1 MEGESD
7 EDTSF
12 LRTDD
17 LLSLSCVI
25 HNASGNSQRVS
36 LAAQGFGNRMC
47 YLENLSNKDV
57 PPDFSVCKF
66 VLEKALSVRA
76 LQEMVSS
83 KSNVDS
89 GQSGHKTLLYGHAI
103 LLRHHASSMYLT
115 CLTTSS
121 SRDKLAFDVGL
132 EEQPQGESCWWTVHP
147 ASKTRSDGE
156 KVRIGDD
163 FILVSVSSER
173 YLHFSPEDNGV
184 LASFRQTLWTIIPVS
199 SGAIRQKNLSCVFG
213 GDVLRFTHGD
223 ECLTICQEESE
234 APTDLPKVMYE
245 TGDAKSQARSLW
257 RVEHVKIRWT
267 GGLFSWSC
275 KVRIRHVTSGR
286 YLGVT
291 DSNLLTTVPVEQASE
306 EVTAFC
312 LMQTKD
318 DKMSK
323 EEREEEG
330 MGAADVKYDDTY
342 SFLQHIAS
350 GLWLSYKTYETKK
363 RGIGRVEEKQAV
375 LLAEGHMDDAFTFAK
390 SQDED
395 SKSAVAIRRCAA
407 FFHNLL
413 KALDGLLAEGVQS
426 AAWQATNIDEVQ
438 RSLKDL
444 IDFFEF
450 PDESEE
456 HEMRV
461 MKLKGLKNR
470 QGLFQEEG
478 MISLVLD
485 TIDKFS
491 STFKSSRDFAAI
503 CGEDRSG
510 CYNTISNYL
519 YLLLAALIR
528 GNRPNCAQFAQ
539 TQRLNW
545 LFSRLEGQEAAQGV
559 LDVLFSVL
567 THSPEALNMI
577 RENHIQTIVGLLDR
591 QGRDSKILEVLCSL
605 CVSGSQGAVRL
616 NQNLISNTLLPDRDL
631 LLQTRLVDH
640 VRCFRPNVSVKIA
653 DGVAMYSRWCF
664 EVVVDSIE
672 QKTDSPTHLR
682 IGWANADGFLPYPAR
697 GTNWGCNGLGDD
709 IYSFAF
715 DGNHLWTNQ
724 SSQPVQPV
732 PLQLKKGDVIGS
744 AIDLSIPRI
753 TFSVN
758 GQTVRG
764 FFKDFDKWGTFYPC
778 VSLGAKVSVRFLFG
792 GSHGRLKFGPLD
804 TFSPISDAILPGRKL
819 RIEPCFNFGFI
830 EKSIYQGPIDV
841 GPYNNFKPSPIDCAA
856 MQAPAA
862 VDQIRERLAENLHE
876 IWVMK
881 KIEQGWTFGEQRSDE
896 YKTNPCLTTFSQ
908 LPDYERTYNLSLAQE
923 TLKVIFILG
932 YNIVPDP
939 QKETRVKTVKL
950 GNSFVQP
957 NGYKPM
963 PIDLSQYALSPAL
976 EELADYLAE
985 NTHNLWGRDRI
996 AQGWTWGIEEDPV
1009 LKRSPFLVPFKHVDP
1024 AIQAVNRASSSEI
1037 IRTILAFG
1045 YDIERSSSSDV
1056 REELIMQRM
1065 LEPCHSDI
1073 SRTYRVET
1081 TWAVSQGKW
1090 YFEFEVMSEGNIRV
1104 GFMQADSRAGV
1115 LVGDS
1120 IGSYAFDCCSAR
1132 KWHVESDRFGKRCHQ
1147 GDVVGCLIDLDDS
1160 TIYFSLNG
1168 ELMMDSVGQEI
1179 AFKGIQVNAKTGYV
1193 PAFSLGVGQSAKLNL
1208 GQDVKSFKYFTC
1220 CGLQE
1225 GFEPFCVNMHS
1236 ALPMWY
1242 DRLETSFE
1250 TISEESSHSHI
1261 LAQRSAGGT
1270 PLISISTKYVPSAQ
1284 EDHLEVVRL
1293 SLPVRCHQQF
1303 TSRSLAQRRAEVD
1316 NFRKKLDPR
1325 LQQRGGGE
1333 GGGPTS
1339 LMVPKG
1345 AADGQH
1351 LPSTTAAAA
1360 AATGGAKKKT
1370 KIANFFKKQK
1380 SHGGADDVSQSAV
1393 TAILTPDAS
1402 ADAGLF
1408 GKFGGED
1415 TDHLQYEMQVRENAV
1430 AEYIDEYHYS
1440 VRLLPGQ
1447 DPACSWVGW
1456 LTPYFKLPT
1465 HDVESVFASWVD
1477 VCLLDDDYQPRS
1489 EDQQRTV
1496 YMVNAGDLLAKFG
1509 SQEDVS
1515 KRLSQ
1520 GLTIGCF
1527 LDAAGGSLSFEMNG
1541 KPIAARVQVPE
1552 ASVLYPAVA
1561 FKARSCQVASFEL
1574 GRTRHTLP
1582 VVSGM
1587 LRRPKLAMPQLPN
1600 RLQAQ
1605 CMSSISWSRVPQSQ
1619 LRVNILKLSDLRG
1632 WSLLCEEPVQMV
1644 ALKLSEE
1651 ERSFDILEMEEQPDL
1666 LQFHKGTLQL
1676 YKAICSHGN
1685 RTAAE
1690 MLTNHVSADQ
1700 FNFLTL
1706 NLYLSGPLRM
1716 AYFDLLI
1723 AMHLESYVKLRSLTK
1738 NEFVVPLTN
1747 DQVFSPGIDEDKF
1760 LHDFHEIPGEEGGKC
1775 IRTNFSFLVNED
1787 EAHPPALELCPAYPI
1802 QGLKDDCI
1810 QLFINAAAL
1819 GGHLRDPVGGSYEY
1833 QFVPLLKVINNLL
1846 AMGCLSVEE
1855 IFRILSAVHP
1865 RTFPP
1870 ELQADRHGDEA
1881 VLDFSLSDST
1891 KTQLC
1896 KLFHLLCDTQLQHR
1910 LETLIAAAKYFV
1922 TEAQSHQL
1930 KKYLDIKNSSL
1941 PSAVAARRTRE
1952 FRCPPEE
1959 QMRSLVHYNRAE
1971 YGTFLHCT
1979 SRASLKEFLQHYHS
1993 TLLSCCGVEP
2003 EEEEAATE
2011 AGAGKVDE
2019 AAGGDAAQSGDSGGG
2034 GMLNQLLIKMGR
2046 RQAQDLSSLA
2056 DTPAGPQNLQEL
2068 ICQTIIKWANSETI
2082 ENLRLLREMFSLLH
2096 RQYNALGEIVD
2107 ALNRAYVINSS
2118 SKADVSK
2125 LLQALGK
2132 VRCLIGVQVSPAEEE
2147 MLKASLWDIMN
2158 NTVFFQHPDLIRCLS
2173 VHETV
2178 MQLMV
2183 HTLNKSKLAM
2193 EVTPA
2198 GAAPEE
2204 GGSSENMIVMC
2215 CRFLCY
2221 FCRTGVQN
2229 QRAVF
2234 EHLSFMVENGSMLLT
2249 KASLRGSCPLDVAYS
2264 SFMDNNELALALK
2277 EAQLE
2282 RIASYLSRCG
2292 VQSNTELLAFGYPDV
2307 GWDPVEGERFLD
2319 FLRFTVWVNGETV
2332 EENASLVVRL
2342 LIRRPE
2348 CLGPA
2353 LRGGSSGG
2361 GSGGGLLKAIQDGI
2375 AMSIHIALY
2384 RAEDDI
2390 LAKVIAESEEK
2401 ILGKMATPETD
2412 YDLSRLPADDDED
2425 YIDMGGAVLTF
2436 YAVLVDLLGRCA
2448 PDPNTTRS
2456 DSLRMRA
2463 ILKSLVS
2470 MTDLEGVLSLR
2481 FILQPVKVNFQVN
2494 EDGEEEY
2501 KDETGLPPGLLP
2513 EHKASVVLFLERI
2526 YGTEDPQTFFRL
2538 VKNCFLPDMRD
2549 ATTMNVPGLAESD
2562 LALAINRYIC
2572 NSVLPLL
2579 TRHATFFSCTDV
2591 DDSLLYVTLS
2601 TAYKLSKT
2609 STLTKN
2615 QRDTI
2620 SEFLVAITSQLNPHI
2635 FTKLLDKIVQ
2645 DIRNLTAQSVVPLRM
2660 LTVHYKK
2667 FGYYYSSSVRG
2678 GRQVATEQ
2686 EKALTMTLFSEIFDA
2701 LSDKTYDADLFSQA
2715 LPCLSSIACA
2725 LPPDYTCPTGV
2736 RNQFASQ
2743 ADPEA
2748 GYTEVRSQKVPQNL
2762 AGVVN
2767 HFVEHWHDSWAMEQI
2782 EQGWKY
2788 DSVYDEANKTQPNLK
2803 PYHTLAEK
2811 EQKQLRYSVEQ
2822 ILLASVAL
2830 NWKISYE
2837 DKSQAGSSERRSGMK
2852 PLESPHGY
2860 NPAPLDLRNITLRGD
2875 ALTACDRLAQ
2885 FAHFN
2890 ELRKKEER
2898 YAAIGLNLVPGLIHY
2913 DLLTSDEKQR
2923 NIQMAQ
2929 ELLKYLQVQGIIL
2942 QPPPDQKAVHRTES
2956 ENPAVQS
2963 VENRFAFLLL
2973 TKLLHYVERAYMSIT
2988 NLQNG
2993 EKFTRTN
3000 NYTQASQEI
3009 KFFGKVVLPLIEKYF
3024 QSNKRYFVEQTST
3037 KEKENTCI
3045 LFSKLFL
3052 LLRSNIQAFGHDVGT
3067 CVRCLEGV
3075 VQSLDIRA
3083 IIKNS
3088 PEIARA
3094 YILPFFSNCADDL
3107 MQLVGHVKK
3116 GRFSHIKGT
3125 LQRGATSLNYIYM
3138 ALVPV
3143 LKTFFEH
3150 VHQNQCGEQLL
3161 VGDIQ
3166 LFCYKIL
3173 SGLYNIGCFNFSDV
3187 KRDYLSSELDRHRP
3201 LVGECVAAF
3210 ANTFPVAF
3218 LEPKFNKSNKT
3229 SILYNISEDS
3239 LENFS
3244 LDIREVMTDIVTTLP
3259 NLQSIVSE
3267 IAKLAETGGNYSE
3280 APHVIE
3286 LTLPMLCSY
3295 LPYWWKRGPDNQ
3307 TDGGDSQVT
3316 EVTSNLMNTVLGSV
3330 LNLIKNNMEVEDAPW
3345 MTRIAMRTRNIV
3357 ENATD
3362 DMLQQYFL
3370 PVAEKLRDEVLKM
3383 EEAELQFFVDKRN
3396 VSDPTE
3402 LEEELSAKVQK
3413 VVRNMFAFYP
3423 LLIRFIDIHRTTWLK
3438 APSLIPERLCHAVAD
3453 TFFVWARSHYMKRE
3467 EHSFVSQNEINPLAL
3482 IMSNTESPNASKMK
3496 TDSDQEQN
3504 RMTTKKG
3511 KKNKMEN
3518 LNNSLGVAC
3527 MKRLLP
3533 IGLSTLGGRE
3543 QELVQKTKKKLA
3555 AKELEDEVHEYL
3567 KAEFENI
3574 NDQASSPQ
3582 QRWQKILYQNMGDKS
3597 RMAALVERVSRDH
3610 LILKVFKMAKVLH
3623 GLYMVDHP
3631 PQTHKGV
3638 WKKLVT
3644 SQRKRAVMACF
3655 RVLPL
3660 HALPRHR
3667 VINLFLKAYKRQ
3679 WLSYEE
3685 PPVVKLIED
3694 ITSYAA
3700 APGVIEAEEEP
3711 EISCTDGLKQ
3721 LITGLC
3727 RSASDQSGD
3736 DPLYIAYANIMGM
3749 SCSGEDDDDDDGGD
3763 GDDGGEGASFE
3774 EQEMQKQQLLSEQ
3787 ARLADRGA
3795 AEMVLLNIAASNGE
3809 DTEVVRATIDLGI
3822 SILLGGNMDVQ
3833 RKMLSHLKDKKE
3845 VGFFTSLAG
3854 LMQQCTVLDL
3864 DAFERYK
3871 KAQDLGVPIE
3881 SVVTLQDADFTCK
3894 IFRFLQ
3900 LLCEGHNLAFQD
3912 YLRTQAGNTT
3922 TVNLII
3928 CTVDYLLRL
3937 QDSMMDFY
3945 WHYSGKDN
3953 IETAGKL
3960 NFVTGIKVG
3969 KQIFCSLTEYI
3980 QGPCVGNQLALAH
3993 SRLWD
3998 AIGGFFYIFAHMQ
4011 DKLSKQPEQLE
4022 LMREFMKLKKEM
4034 MVMLLSMLE
4043 GNVVG
4048 GPIGKQMVETLIE
4061 SSANVEM
4068 ILKFFEIFLK
4078 MKDVTSS
4085 EAFLAFDIN
4094 GDGVI
4099 SHKEFRHAMMQQK
4112 MYSEEE
4118 IEYIMNCVDA
4128 NQDGKVDFN
4137 EFTERF
4143 HNPAKEIGF
4152 NLALLLVNLHE
4163 HIPND
4168 PRLERLVGKAQCM
4181 LDYFEP
4187 YLGRIEILGSSG
4199 RIERVYFEVTQSNID
4214 QWEAPQIK
4222 ESKRSFLYSVIN
4234 EGGDKEKLESF
4245 INFCEDTIFEM
4256 QHAQRVSGE
4265 GEGLSIRQVAAVK
4278 AILEGE
4284 RVKRVSSA
4292 LSSARRFASRNFR
4305 SLFCGFFAVL
4315 RGLTPASLVRGAW
4328 RLFLALLTFV
4338 FFVVKSSFAY
4348 LGRLAL
4354 ALAFAP
4360 EDTGLEV
4367 QEALQAKQPWLL
4379 TEEEQLALERLDPAS
4394 CAPWTRPR
4402 WTSPATCS
4410 AETPSSST
4418 GRRPSPRR
4426 RS

>member
-1 MEGESD
+1 M
-7 EDTSF
+7 
-12 LRTDD
+12 
-17 LLSLSCVI
+17 
-25 HNASGNSQRVS
+25 
-36 LAAQGFGNRMC
+36 
-47 YLENLSNKDV
+47 
-57 PPDFSVCKF
+57 
-66 VLEKALSVRA
+66 
-76 LQEMVSS
+76 
-83 KSNVDS
+83 
-89 GQSGHKTLLYGHAI
+89 
-103 LLRHHASSMYLT
+103 
-115 CLTTSS
+115 
-121 SRDKLAFDVGL
+121 
-132 EEQPQGESCWWTVHP
+132 
-147 ASKTRSDGE
+147 
-156 KVRIGDD
+156 
-163 FILVSVSSER
+163 
-173 YLHFSPEDNGV
+173 GV

-275 KVRIRHVTSGR
+275 KVRIVT
-286 YLGVT
+286 
-291 DSNLLTTVPVEQASE
+291 NLLTTVPVEQASE

-375 LLAEGHMDDAFTFAK
+375 LLVEGHMDDAFTFAK

-640 VRCFRPNVSVKIA
+640 VRCFRPNIA

-672 QKTDSPTHLR
+672 QKTDNPTHLR

-744 AIDLSIPRI
+744 AIDL
-753 TFSVN
+753 VN

-830 EKSIYQGPIDV
+830 EKSIYQGPID
-841 GPYNNFKPSPIDCAA
+841 PIDCAA

-923 TLKVIFILG
+923 TLK
-932 YNIVPDP
+932 
-939 QKETRVKTVKL
+939 KETRVKTVKL

-1115 LVGDS
+1115 L
-1120 IGSYAFDCCSAR
+1120 AR

-1208 GQDVKSFKYFTC
+1208 GQDVKSFKYFTLLRPA
-1220 CGLQE
+1220 GGVRAVLREQT
-1225 GFEPFCVNMHS
+1225 NMHS

-1415 TDHLQYEMQVRENAV
+1415 TDHLQYEMQPSFSWVPPDPSAEVHRTRDADFAILIDVHLAENSLGFALGDADLSAALLQLALQGIETGVTRASSDRTGQPASPRHCWPASPIVRENAV

-1541 KPIAARVQVPE
+1541 KPIAARC
-1552 ASVLYPAVA
+1552 
-1561 FKARSCQVASFEL
+1561 SCQVASFEL

-1922 TEAQSHQL
+1922 TEAQSIGNKIPITAFARLQHQL

-3555 AKELEDEVHEYL
+3555 A
-3567 KAEFENI
+3567 
-3574 NDQASSPQ
+3574 
-3582 QRWQKILYQNMGDKS
+3582 
-3597 RMAALVERVSRDH
+3597 
-3610 LILKVFKMAKVLH
+3610 
-3623 GLYMVDHP
+3623 
-3631 PQTHKGV
+3631 
-3638 WKKLVT
+3638 
-3644 SQRKRAVMACF
+3644 
-3655 RVLPL
+3655 
-3660 HALPRHR
+3660 
-3667 VINLFLKAYKRQ
+3667 
-3679 WLSYEE
+3679 
-3685 PPVVKLIED
+3685 
-3694 ITSYAA
+3694 SYA
-3700 APGVIEAEEEP
+3700 
-3711 EISCTDGLKQ
+3711 
-3721 LITGLC
+3721 
-3727 RSASDQSGD
+3727 
-3736 DPLYIAYANIMGM
+3736 
-3749 SCSGEDDDDDDGGD
+3749 
-3763 GDDGGEGASFE
+3763 
-3774 EQEMQKQQLLSEQ
+3774 
-3787 ARLADRGA
+3787 
-3795 AEMVLLNIAASNGE
+3795 
-3809 DTEVVRATIDLGI
+3809 
-3822 SILLGGNMDVQ
+3822 
-3833 RKMLSHLKDKKE
+3833 LKDE
-3845 VGFFTSLAG
+3845 AIWSDTH
-3854 LMQQCTVLDL
+3854 
-3864 DAFERYK
+3864 
-3871 KAQDLGVPIE
+3871 AQ
-3881 SVVTLQDADFTCK
+3881 
-3894 IFRFLQ
+3894 
-3900 LLCEGHNLAFQD
+3900 
-3912 YLRTQAGNTT
+3912 
-3922 TVNLII
+3922 
-3928 CTVDYLLRL
+3928 
-3937 QDSMMDFY
+3937 
-3945 WHYSGKDN
+3945 
-3953 IETAGKL
+3953 
-3960 NFVTGIKVG
+3960 
-3969 KQIFCSLTEYI
+3969 
-3980 QGPCVGNQLALAH
+3980 
-3993 SRLWD
+3993 
-3998 AIGGFFYIFAHMQ
+3998 
-4011 DKLSKQPEQLE
+4011 
-4022 LMREFMKLKKEM
+4022 
-4034 MVMLLSMLE
+4034 
-4043 GNVVG
+4043 
-4048 GPIGKQMVETLIE
+4048 VE
-4061 SSANVEM
+4061 
-4068 ILKFFEIFLK
+4068 
-4078 MKDVTSS
+4078 
-4085 EAFLAFDIN
+4085 
-4094 GDGVI
+4094 
-4099 SHKEFRHAMMQQK
+4099 
-4112 MYSEEE
+4112 
-4118 IEYIMNCVDA
+4118 
-4128 NQDGKVDFN
+4128 
-4137 EFTERF
+4137 
-4143 HNPAKEIGF
+4143 
-4152 NLALLLVNLHE
+4152 LLLPMELKYLNL
-4163 HIPND
+4163 
-4168 PRLERLVGKAQCM
+4168 C
-4181 LDYFEP
+4181 
-4187 YLGRIEILGSSG
+4187 
-4199 RIERVYFEVTQSNID
+4199 
-4214 QWEAPQIK
+4214 
-4222 ESKRSFLYSVIN
+4222 
-4234 EGGDKEKLESF
+4234 
-4245 INFCEDTIFEM
+4245 
-4256 QHAQRVSGE
+4256 
-4265 GEGLSIRQVAAVK
+4265 
-4278 AILEGE
+4278 
-4284 RVKRVSSA
+4284 
-4292 LSSARRFASRNFR
+4292 
-4305 SLFCGFFAVL
+4305 
-4315 RGLTPASLVRGAW
+4315 
-4328 RLFLALLTFV
+4328 LL
-4338 FFVVKSSFAY
+4338 K
-4348 LGRLAL
+4348 
-4354 ALAFAP
+4354 
-4360 EDTGLEV
+4360 
-4367 QEALQAKQPWLL
+4367 
-4379 TEEEQLALERLDPAS
+4379 
-4394 CAPWTRPR
+4394 
-4402 WTSPATCS
+4402 
-4410 AETPSSST
+4410 
-4418 GRRPSPRR
+4418 
-4426 RS
+4426 